1 MSGSVWYPF
10 RVSEKH
16 SNARPRPAG
25 FSALQALETRLVE
38 AGFAERR
45 PNWILEVA
53 PTASASP
60 RTDVRKSRVLV
71 DADCCCWPYAAALD
85 RWPLDDDSVPAV
97 LLRHVWQPA
106 IRGDLLGEA
115 ARVIKPGGLLISV
128 SANPWHRLAWRELG
142 RSALRLPS
150 WPQFQWMHARCDLQL
165 SISASL
171 QVRGLVPGLV
181 PVLVVVAR
189 KPTVPARIEPLRFR
203 EPSLAGGSAVASQC
217 RAA

>member
-1 MSGSVWYPF
+1 M
-10 RVSEKH
+10 
-16 SNARPRPAG
+16 PAG
-25 FSALQALETRLVE
+25 FSGLQALEARLVE
-38 AGFAERR
+38 AGFATPR
-45 PNWILEVA
+45 PNWVLEVA

-60 RTDVRKSRVLV
+60 QLELRRSRVLV
-71 DADCCCWPYAAALD
+71 DAEFCRWPFQAEFGS
-85 RWPLDDDSVPAV
+85 WPLDDDSVPAV
-97 LLRHVWQPA
+97 LLRHLWQPA
-106 IRGDLLGEA
+106 IRGELLSEA
-115 ARVIKPGGLLISV
+115 ARVLRPGGTMVSV

-165 SISASL
+165 SISANL

-189 KPTVPARIEPLRFR
+189 KPAEPARIEPLRFR
-203 EPSLAGGSAVASQC
+203 QPRMVGESAVPSQC